1 MIILGVESSA
11 VSAGA
16 ALVKDNKL
24 LSESYLNVGLTH
36 SETLMPLIDSVITS
50 AKADIS
56 DIDVFAVS
64 TGPGSFT
71 GLRIGV
77 GTVKGLAAG
86 TGKETCGVSSLE
98 AMCMGLCNSKK
109 IICPIMDARRSEV
122 YNALYRWENGSL
134 KELRAMRALPLAELL
149 SELPE
154 GALFAGDG
162 AAAYRDEI
170 IKTLGERAE
179 FAPPQLMYQR
189 AAGVA
194 FAAIGKETVPPEKL
208 LPVYIRKPQ
217 AERVREEGGLK

>member
-77 GTVKGLAAG
+77 GTVK
-86 TGKETCGVSSLE
+86 
-98 AMCMGLCNSKK
+98 
-109 IICPIMDARRSEV
+109 
-122 YNALYRWENGSL
+122 
-134 KELRAMRALPLAELL
+134 
-149 SELPE
+149 
-154 GALFAGDG
+154 
-162 AAAYRDEI
+162 
-170 IKTLGERAE
+170 
-179 FAPPQLMYQR
+179 
-189 AAGVA
+189 
-194 FAAIGKETVPPEKL
+194 
-208 LPVYIRKPQ
+208 
-217 AERVREEGGLK
+217 